1 MTDFKNIW
9 IPLSDRFYRVAYY
22 MLESE
27 ADAEDAVQELYV
39 RLWTGREKLDDV
51 RNPLAYGIMVLRNI
65 CIDRIRKRSVLRL
78 EPLSVD
84 RQPEESPPDRRMAM
98 RDILHQLLT
107 EMDKLPDGQRNMLRM
122 KALENL
128 EYDEISRRTGL
139 SQVNIRVL
147 VSKARKTLK
156 EKIRYEVD

>member
-9 IPLSDRFYRVAYY
+9 IPLADRFYRVAYH

-51 RNPLAYGIMVLRNI
+51 RNPLAYGIMILKNI
-65 CIDRIRKRSVLRL
+65 CIDRIRRRSIARVEALTA
-78 EPLSVD
+78 D

-98 RDILHQLLT
+98 KDMLHQLLT
-107 EMDKLPDGQRNMLRM
+107 EMDKLPDNQRNVLKMR
-122 KALENL
+122 ALDNL
-128 EYDEISRRTGL
+128 EYDEISRRMGL
-139 SQVNIRVL
+139 SEVNIRVL

-156 EKIRYEVD
+156 EKIRL